1 MARLVFMGTPAFAV
15 PALEALLAAGHD
27 VLAVVTQPDRPSGR
41 GQQLQPCPVKVRAL
55 EAGLEVLQPDRLR
68 RDEVVKAHLQALG
81 ADAFIVVAFG
91 QLLPADVLA
100 MPAHG
105 CLNIHGSL
113 LPRHRGA
120 APVARAIMAG
130 DAESGISLMRLD
142 EGMDT
147 GPVIAEA
154 RTAIGVRETAGQ
166 LAERLALLGADL
178 LVRELGPWLAGE
190 RPEQPQDQARATLAP
205 KLDKAEAEIDWS
217 LAAPVLDARIR
228 GLLPWP
234 GARTRF
240 AGLEIKVHAAQPEL
254 LPAEDASPGTVV
266 RVDAEGWWVACGTGM
281 LLLSRVQIPGR
292 KAMPAVEAA
301 RGLPALV
308 AGARLG

>member
-41 GQQLQPCPVKVRAL
+41 GQQLQPCPVKARAL
-55 EAGLEVLQPDRLR
+55 EAGLEVLQPERLR
-68 RDEVVKAHLQALG
+68 RDEAVKARLQDLA

-91 QLLPADVLA
+91 QLLPPEVLA

-154 RTAIGVRETAGQ
+154 RTVIGARETAGQ
-166 LAERLALLGADL
+166 LADRLALLGADL
-178 LVRELGPWLAGE
+178 LVRELGPWLAGA
-190 RPEQPQDQARATLAP
+190 RPEQPQDEARATLAP

-217 LAAPVLDARIR
+217 LAATVLDARIR

-240 AGLEIKVHAAQPEL
+240 AGLEIKVHAAQPGDL
-254 LPAEDASPGTVV
+254 SAGDALPGTVV
-266 RVDAEGWWVACGTGM
+266 RVDAEGWWVACGTGT
-281 LLLSRVQIPGR
+281 LRLSQVQVPGR

-308 AGARLG
+308 AGVRLG